1 MTDQATG
8 ARATATVAAATV
20 AAATVAATPAPV
32 RICDTILRDAHQSL
46 LATRMRTDDMLPIAA
61 KLDNVGYWSVEMWGG
76 ATFDSAMRFLN
87 EDPWERIRKLK
98 ARMPNTPF
106 QMLLRGQN
114 VVGYKHYPDDVLDR
128 FVVKA
133 HENGIDVFRVF
144 DALNDV
150 RNMRRAIEL
159 VRREGAHAQGA
170 ISYTI
175 SPVHSVD
182 TFVEL
187 AHVLEDM
194 GSHTICVKD
203 MAGLLSPYV
212 AHELIGR
219 LKDKI
224 GVPIQLHTHY
234 TSGMAM
240 ASVLKA
246 IEAGVDIVDTA
257 ISSLAMVTSQPP
269 TETLVRILQES
280 PRDTGLDLALL
291 AEISTYFA
299 NVRKKYAA
307 FESGMQGVDVNVLQF
322 QIPGGML
329 SNLVSQLREQGAEDR
344 YAEVL
349 VEVPRVREELGFPP
363 LVTPSSQIVGT
374 QATLNVIL
382 GERYKVIPAE
392 VKNYVRGYYGRP
404 PGPVDPE
411 IRRKAIGD
419 EAPIDCRPA
428 DLIAPGLDQARAEIG
443 DLAESE
449 EDVISYALFPQVA
462 RPFLERRR
470 RQAGGE
476 REALVAAV
484 AALLVQ
490 RETCRPGGVVEKAGL
505 SVSPW
510 KVAWRPQRGRWGG
523 LPAGAGGAQ

>member
-1 MTDQATG
+1 MEQK
-8 ARATATVAAATV
+8 
-20 AAATVAATPAPV
+20 PV

-46 LATRMRTDDMLPIAA
+46 LATRMRTDDMIGTPAMPIAE
-61 KLDNVGYWSVEMWGG
+61 KLDQVGYWSVEMWGG

-87 EDPWERIRKLK
+87 EDPWERIRRLK
-98 ARMPNTPF
+98 AKMPHTPF

-114 VVGYKHYPDDVLDR
+114 IVGYKHYPDDVLER

-133 HENGIDVFRVF
+133 HENGIDVFRIF

-150 RNMRRAIEL
+150 RNMRRAMEV
-159 VRREGAHAQGA
+159 VRREGAHVQAA

-175 SPVHSVD
+175 SPVHSVNA
-182 TFVEL
+182 FIQM
-187 AHVLEDM
+187 ARVLEEM
-194 GSHTICVKD
+194 GTDTICIKD

-212 AHELIGR
+212 AYELVSR
-219 LKDKI
+219 LKAECQ
-224 GVPIQLHTHY
+224 VPIQLHTHY

-240 ASVLKA
+240 ATVLKA

-280 PRDTGLDLALL
+280 PRDTGLDLNLL
-291 AEISTYFA
+291 AEISSYFA
-299 NVRKKYAA
+299 TVRTKYAA
-307 FESGMQGVDVNVLQF
+307 FESGMTGVDVNVLQF

-349 VEVPRVREELGFPP
+349 AEVPRVRQELGYPP

-374 QATLNVIL
+374 QATLNVVL

-404 PGPVDPE
+404 PAPIDPQVQ
-411 IRRKAIGD
+411 KKVIGD
-419 EAPIDCRPA
+419 EQPIDCRPA
-428 DLIAPGLDQARAEIG
+428 DLLPPGLEQARQEIQE
-443 DLAESE
+443 LARSE
-449 EDVISYALFPQVA
+449 EDVLSYALFPQVA
-462 RPFLERRR
+462 RPFLERR
-470 RQAGGE
+470 AKGGAAK
-476 REALVAAV
+476 EALVAAIAV
-484 AALLVQ
+484 RLIAEAQQCAAATA
-490 RETCRPGGVVEKAGL
+490 RERAATAQKPGLAP
-505 SVSPW
+505 SPW
-510 KVAWRPQRGRWGG
+510 KAAWRPQAGRWGG
-523 LPAGAGGAQ
+523 LIDGAGGAR

>member
-1 MTDQATG
+1 MD
-8 ARATATVAAATV
+8 
-20 AAATVAATPAPV
+20 PKPV

-46 LATRMRTDDMLPIAA
+46 LATRMRTDDMLPIADRLE
-61 KLDNVGYWSVEMWGG
+61 KVGFWSVEMWGG

-98 ARMPNTPF
+98 TRMPTTPF

-114 VVGYKHYPDDVLDR
+114 VVGYKHYADDVLER

-133 HENGIDVFRVF
+133 HENGIDVFRIF

-150 RNMRRAIEL
+150 RNMQKALEF
-159 VRREGAHAQGA
+159 VKREGALAEMS
-170 ISYTI
+170 ICYTI
-175 SPVHSVD
+175 SPVHSID
-182 TFVEL
+182 AFVQM

-194 GSHTICVKD
+194 GADTICIKD

-212 AHELIGR
+212 AYELVGR
-219 LKDKI
+219 LKAEI
-224 GVPIQLHTHY
+224 QVPIHLHTHY

-240 ASVLKA
+240 AAVLKA
-246 IEAGVDIVDTA
+246 VEAGVDIVDTA

-280 PRDTGLDLALL
+280 ARNTGLDLNLL
-291 AEISTYFA
+291 AEISHYFA
-299 NVRKKYAA
+299 DVRKKYAA
-307 FESGMQGVDVNVLQF
+307 FESGMKGVDVNVLQF

-349 VEVPRVREELGFPP
+349 EEVPRVRAEMGFPP

-374 QATLNVIL
+374 QATLNVVL

-392 VKNYVRGYYGRP
+392 IKNYVRGYYGRP
-404 PGPVDPE
+404 PAAIAPE
-411 IRRKAIGD
+411 IKQKAIGD
-419 EAPIDCRPA
+419 EQPIDCRPA
-428 DLIAPGLDQARAEIG
+428 DLIQPGMEQARAEIG

-470 RQAGGE
+470 KGGGA

-484 AALLVQ
+484 AALVAQQFEHRPQVQ
-490 RETCRPGGVVEKAGL
+490 SEPAGVSG
-505 SVSPW
+505 SPW
-510 KVAWRPQRGRWGG
+510 KLAWRPSGGRWGG
-523 LPAGAGGAQ
+523 LIDGAGGAR